1 MEVSISFIV
10 NTADLYLDAAP
21 WLLFGLLAAGLVKAW
36 VPEEGMRK
44 WLGGRGP
51 RPVLLAALAGA
62 PLPICSCGV
71 LPAAVGLRRAGAS
84 REATVSFM
92 ISTPETGVD
101 SVAVS
106 YALLG
111 PFMAIARPIA
121 AVTGAVFTG
130 MLMTLLPDGDETKAE
145 PACCGSS
152 CRGGPEMAASD
163 SRRPAFAPRTVAGIR
178 YAMTDILDDLAVWL
192 GVGLLMAGAVATF
205 APPQVLAEW
214 GSGPLAMLVMLV
226 VGIPMYICATASTP
240 VAAGLLVAGV
250 SPGAVMV
257 FLLAGPA
264 TNMATVTVVRREMG
278 TAASAL
284 YLLGIAVSSIAAGIA
299 VDATVDIL
307 AIDMAVQLSAGGEI
321 VPRWLAVMA
330 AALLAAL
337 AFRPIF
343 LRCVRALTAA
353 TAVGHG

>member
-1 MEVSISFIV
+1 MTLLA
-10 NTADLYLDAAP
+10 NTVDLYLDAAP

-36 VPEEGMRK
+36 VPEEGMRR
-44 WLGGRGP
+44 WLGGRGL
-51 RPVLLAALAGA
+51 RPTLLAALAGA

-121 AVTGAVFTG
+121 AIISAVFTG
-130 MLMTLLPDGDETKAE
+130 MLMALLPERDDVDAE
-145 PACCGSS
+145 PVSCGSS
-152 CRGGPEMAASD
+152 CCSAPKPSPRGLVE
-163 SRRPAFAPRTVAGIR
+163 RTVDGIR
-178 YAMTDILDDLAVWL
+178 YALTDILDDIAVWL
-192 GVGLLMAGAVATF
+192 AVGLVMAGAVATF
-205 APPQVLAEW
+205 APPHVLAQW

-240 VAAGLLVAGV
+240 VAAGLLIAGV

-284 YLLGIAVSSIAAGIA
+284 YLVGIAVSSIAAGMA
-299 VDATVDIL
+299 VDGAVHIL
-307 AIDMAVQLSAGGEI
+307 AIDMAVQLSAGGEV
-321 VPRWLAVMA
+321 VPQWLAMTTAVFL
-330 AALLAAL
+330 ALL
-337 AFRPIF
+337 AFRPLI
-343 LRCVRALTAA
+343 LGCVRLLAA
-353 TAVGHG
+353 PMEAGRG

>member
-1 MEVSISFIV
+1 MTFIS
-10 NTADLYLDAAP
+10 NTVDLYLDAAP
-21 WLLFGLLAAGLVKAW
+21 WLLFGLVAAGLVKAW
-36 VPEEGMRK
+36 VPEDGMRR
-44 WLGGRGP
+44 WLGGRGL
-51 RPVLLAALAGA
+51 RPTLLAALVGA

-92 ISTPETGVD
+92 ISTPETGID

-111 PFMAIARPIA
+111 PFMAVARPIA
-121 AVTGAVFTG
+121 AVTSAVFTG
-130 MLMTLLPDGDETKAE
+130 MLMALLPDHGGMEAE
-145 PACCGSS
+145 PECCGAG
-152 CRGGPEMAASD
+152 CAAD
-163 SRRPAFAPRTVAGIR
+163 PRKSNLKERTLSGIR
-178 YAMTDILDDLAVWL
+178 YAMTDIVEDLAVWL
-192 GVGLLMAGAVATF
+192 ALGLLMAGAVATF

-278 TAASAL
+278 SAACAL
-284 YLLGIAVSSIAAGIA
+284 YLAGIAISAIAAGMVVDAAAVMLA
-299 VDATVDIL
+299 VDITGEL
-307 AIDMAVQLSAGGEI
+307 AAGGEV

-330 AALLAAL
+330 AVLLAVL
-337 AFRPIF
+337 AFRPVF
-343 LRCVRALTAA
+343 FRGVRVLTAA
-353 TAVGHG
+353 TALRRG